1 MNPFDPNK
9 WVQEIKSMDTSAL
22 VNPLTPV
29 DKQKCIDLNAINVD
43 LNQVV
48 YRTLSFARL
57 KDFVE
62 NKLFS
67 LSRPVRFDDP
77 FENFFLKAPAVLP
90 TGEKVSTRS
99 MRDSYYVQ
107 CWTKKEECDGL
118 WRNYRVNKI
127 TGCDRE
133 CVYKRSVRIKSTVEK
148 LMDAFYDVTNTY
160 HSVSYFVGKVEYL
173 DTSAIKRFLATIRIG
188 NNYKPDLFVQGLLK
202 KRKQFQYEDEVRLI
216 FKKPQDCPAPAITNK
231 WDNSDF
237 FYYTIDPNKVIDE
250 VTVEPWATEVER
262 ADIERKLRSVGYSGV
277 VNRSDLYDQLS
288 ATVTV

>member
-1 MNPFDPNK
+1 MNPFDPDK
-9 WVQEIKSMDTSAL
+9 RFQEIQSMDMSAL

-48 YRTLSFARL
+48 YRTLPFARL
-57 KDFVE
+57 KDFVK
-62 NKLFS
+62 NKRFS

-77 FENFFLKAPAVLP
+77 FENFLLKAVAVLP

-107 CWTKKEECDGL
+107 CWTEKEECDGL
-118 WRNYRVNKI
+118 WRSFRGNKV

-133 CVYKRSVRIKSTVEK
+133 CVYKRSVRIKSTVQK
-148 LMDAFYDVTNTY
+148 LMDAFYDVTNTD
-160 HSVSYFVGKVEYL
+160 HFVSYFVGKVNYL
-173 DTSAIKRFLATIRIG
+173 DTSAIRNFLATIRIG
-188 NNYKPDLFVQGLLK
+188 NNYKPDLFVQGLLI

-216 FKKPQDCPAPAITNK
+216 FKKPQRCPERAVKNK

-250 VTVEPWATEVER
+250 VTVEPWAKKEAQV
-262 ADIERKLRSVGYSGV
+262 DIKRELRSVGYNGP
-277 VNRSDLYDQLS
+277 VNRSNLYDQLS